1 MRLLETNVGSRSVR
15 GKDLLI
21 YSVCIKNEYPD
32 ILMEFTNGKTALW
45 ACLELEHLN
54 MLVYK
59 IATMLRLSDP
69 PKSIHVLTVD
79 GSPHCV
85 QLHYA
90 VEEAKKISGSKIEV
104 RHFVLSK
111 GVVKEVSPLRVRK
124 SRYLGKLD

>member
-59 IATMLRLSDP
+59 IATMLRL
-69 PKSIHVLTVD
+69 
-79 GSPHCV
+79 
-85 QLHYA
+85 
-90 VEEAKKISGSKIEV
+90 
-104 RHFVLSK
+104 
-111 GVVKEVSPLRVRK
+111 
-124 SRYLGKLD
+124 